1 VFAPRPAVRPGDSA
15 RLTVGHTIRLYAVMR
30 SGFQQNFSEDTTTL
44 RSFAFGA
51 DYELHSIVFNRTRG
65 KEIETG
71 SGRRKKFLLYPREA
85 DLEAHTNPVSRA
97 LELLTGYRAHLYIAG
112 RDEYEP

>member
-1 VFAPRPAVRPGDSA
+1 
-15 RLTVGHTIRLYAVMR
+15 
-30 SGFQQNFSEDTTTL
+30 L
-44 RSFAFGA
+44 R
-51 DYELHSIVFNRTRG
+51 
-65 KEIETG
+65 
-71 SGRRKKFLLYPREA
+71 YPREA